1 MNIVIGKERNEA
13 LMKKLGQDT
22 QVYAPGQLPSLT
34 AFLLDD
40 PKIRHLIF
48 LPDAQAG
55 WSMGHILAA
64 AQLLEHKGCI
74 IFLFPQNQDLPR
86 LIRRAQTLEDLD
98 TLLKIGSTDTSSSG
112 GRPAPKPPEPIR
124 PMQIPAGAV
133 LILSVAGSQ
142 QRIGCTTRSCRALA
156 LLQGAG
162 LYPRCGG

>member
-22 QVYAPGQLPSLT
+22 PVYAPEQLPSLT

-64 AQLLEHKGCI
+64 AQLLEHKG
-74 IFLFPQNQDLPR
+74 LHHLPF
-86 LIRRAQTLEDLD
+86 
-98 TLLKIGSTDTSSSG
+98 SSKS
-112 GRPAPKPPEPIR
+112 RSAPADPT
-124 PMQIPAGAV
+124 GAD
-133 LILSVAGSQ
+133 
-142 QRIGCTTRSCRALA
+142 
-156 LLQGAG
+156 
-162 LYPRCGG
+162 P